1 MHDNFAGKGKTIC
14 RLWQLKKNW
23 SYMAGEKGGKPEQG
37 SSLQLAFHGRLD
49 DFEVFG
55 QSERKISFE
64 VPRPAHHFRQQAV
77 RK

>member
-1 MHDNFAGKGKTIC
+1 MNRNLPP
-14 RLWQLKKNW
+14 RLTDAQ
-23 SYMAGEKGGKPEQG
+23 SAGEKGGKPEQG